1 MTAEQPGKIG
11 LWREIQLLWSILL
24 RWRRYR
30 VGDFMRATQQNCTAK
45 PSIHLRKRNART
57 LDLRSNCY

>member
-30 VGDFMRATQQNCTAK
+30 VGDFMRATQQELHRETFDSSQEK
-45 PSIHLRKRNART
+45 KRANIG
-57 LDLRSNCY
+57 SEK